1 MGVRPEVRDAFGLPN
16 QRTVVAELDLAAL
29 IAAAQVPA
37 YHTISRYP
45 ASTQDLAL
53 IAPVSVPAERIEA
66 AIRKYAGTALHRIE
80 LFDVYTGSQL
90 EAGYRS
96 LAYRV
101 SFRSPERTLTDDEVT
116 KLRNK
121 IIRGV
126 EFDTGAK
133 IRS

>member
-1 MGVRPEVRDAFGLPN
+1 L
-16 QRTVVAELDLAAL
+16 
-29 IAAAQVPA
+29 
-37 YHTISRYP
+37 H
-45 ASTQDLAL
+45 
-53 IAPVSVPAERIEA
+53 VPAERIEA
-66 AIRKYAGTALHRIE
+66 AIRKYAGPALYRVE
-80 LFDVYTGSQL
+80 LFDVYSGAQL
-90 EAGYRS
+90 EPGYRS

-101 SFRSPERTLTDDEVT
+101 SFRSTDRTLADDEVT